1 MSINLNQN
9 IVNSKTMSFED
20 YIKIYGDNY
29 IKAVTYKFYLRL
41 IKPLNVLDYEDC
53 VQEVMILLFRQWNDF
68 NQDKAGLNTF
78 IFMKVRTCM
87 YNLLKVSK
95 AKKRGDKNKDMSL
108 DYSYSNSSKNNKR
121 DDGDEYYNFVGDD
134 SSQELYS
141 ETDKEE
147 QLIEECVKQCRSE
160 IQKTAFRMYLQ
171 GYSLEEISQAI
182 GKTKRN
188 TQEMCYRIRKNF
200 RNGIY
205 KIDI

>member
-1 MSINLNQN
+1 
-9 IVNSKTMSFED
+9 MSFED

-41 IKPLNVLDYEDC
+41 IKPLNVLEYEDC

-95 AKKRGDKNKDMSL
+95 AKKRGDRNKDMSL
-108 DYSYSNSSKNNKR
+108 DYSYSNSPKNNKR
-121 DDGDEYYNFVGDD
+121 DDGDDYYNFVSND
-134 SSQELYS
+134 SEQELYS
-141 ETDKEE
+141 ESDKED
-147 QLIEECVKQCRSE
+147 QLIEECVNQCRSE

-171 GYSLEEISQAI
+171 GYSLEEISQVI

-188 TQEMCYRIRKNF
+188 TQEICYRIRKNF